1 MTNLVSLEFPVGL
14 IIINVKSKN
23 ALTFE
28 ISEINLF
35 AVELLQLDNNNIY
48 NVDVFKEKT
57 SKFTARGLKNPEG
70 EINVTLFQNIIN
82 ANEKCHCSNYINDRD
97 QIIYTKIRKTFNKVF
112 IVIDDFD
119 DDRVSVQE
127 KLVSSIPRQYLI
139 TISHELNNYF
149 CGLITTLEETQIQLS
164 KNESKNLYSCID
176 LIKKMIKLFILYSKV
191 SLDRVNY
198 SSEKIHACLEV
209 ETILDNALKK
219 YSLIFDYKSIIIKPF
234 NQLKGYFIETNYTYF
249 KNLINVIFLYIY
261 YKVPEGGTVNFSIC
275 KITSSKYSLSVSCN
289 CYQVG
294 FESPSFIRK
303 GTINVVEDCQK
314 INENDIKK
322 SVVTIPILEYL
333 LESISKFLNFEIVTG
348 GSQIWSQPTLPDPGE
363 FLSIKMDRIVYGPI
377 GNVSYYN
384 VTNGFNFSTNHS
396 SYKSKNSPNENNE
409 SCNICAEDKNSKNS
423 SLIAFSFDR
432 KNTFEKSKTYN
443 HIPRKTISISSL
455 KHVVVSEKDDNN
467 EVTAQRKRG
476 ESLKDISFFQ
486 SLYNDNGGNSTFS
499 KIRKKV
505 DILNII
511 KKKEDKK
518 MIHLNESCIFPLSD
532 EDDTDKSDYKISPN
546 KQINYQIGEDQVIK
560 LNKRPSRFNS
570 SSKSV
575 ISYLKSDTI
584 ILKNSIRNKISWLE
598 ETNKINLNDF
608 IEPPDCGCKNIA
620 VVDDENSILNSMI
633 NIIKKQNLDC
643 DSFKD
648 GKDCFDK
655 IIKKSKCLCSNKYYK
670 LILMD
675 IYMPEWS
682 GIKTCEKI
690 EELITNGVIP
700 KTLNV
705 VLISAHK
712 EKDIN
717 VPNYEFI
724 KGFYQKPVS
733 KNTVINI
740 LQQFYS

>member
-57 SKFTARGLKNPEG
+57 MKFKARGLKNPEG
-70 EINVTLFQNIIN
+70 ENNVTLFQNIIN

-176 LIKKMIKLFILYSKV
+176 LIKKIIKLFILYSKV

-198 SSEKIHACLEV
+198 SSEKIHACIEV
-209 ETILDNALKK
+209 EKILDKTLKK
-219 YSLIFDYKSIIIKPF
+219 YSLIFDYKSIIMKPF
-234 NQLKGYFIETNYTYF
+234 NHLKGYFIETNYTYF

-261 YKVPEGGTVNFSIC
+261 YKVPEGGTVNFLIS
-275 KITSSKYSLSVSCN
+275 KITTSKYSLSVSCN
-289 CYQVG
+289 CYQLG
-294 FESPSFIRK
+294 FESASFIRK
-303 GTINVVEDCQK
+303 GTINVVEDQK

-348 GSQIWSQPTLPDPGE
+348 GSQIYSQPILPDPGE

-377 GNVSYYN
+377 GSTSYFN
-384 VTNGFNFSTNHS
+384 ISNGFNFSTNHS
-396 SYKSKNSPNENNE
+396 SYKSKNSRNENNE
-409 SCNICAEDKNSKNS
+409 SCNNFNCIEEKNS

-443 HIPRKTISISSL
+443 HVPRKTISISSL
-455 KHVVVSEKDDNN
+455 KHAEKDEIN
-467 EVTAQRKRG
+467 EVTGQRKRG

-505 DILNII
+505 DVLNNM
-511 KKKEDKK
+511 KKKDDKK
-518 MIHLNESCIFPLSD
+518 ILHLNESSIFPLSD
-532 EDDTDKSDYKISPN
+532 EDDTDKSDYKMSPN
-546 KQINYQIGEDQVIK
+546 KQINNQTGEEQVIK
-560 LNKRPSRFNS
+560 LNKRPSRFNI

-575 ISYLKSDTI
+575 LSSLKSDTI
-584 ILKNSIRNKISWLE
+584 ILQNSIRHKISWLE
-598 ETNKINLNDF
+598 ETNKINLNDL
-608 IEPPDCGCKNIA
+608 IEPPDCGCKTIA
-620 VVDDENSILNSMI
+620 VVDDENSILNSMM

-648 GKDCFDK
+648 GKDCFEK
-655 IIKKSKCLCSNKYYK
+655 IIQKSNCLCSNKYYK

-690 EELITNGVIP
+690 EELIANGVIP

-717 VPNYEFI
+717 VPNYDFI